1 MPQGLPD
8 SRCVYRLQY
17 LLMNNKTGLDRL
29 CFDMFLSLVS
39 YSADDAASS
48 PSPEVPAEVPEEL
61 LQLAAR
67 LGSEE
72 AQASQS
78 RYCFE
83 TSCKSG

>member
-1 MPQGLPD
+1 
-8 SRCVYRLQY
+8 
-17 LLMNNKTGLDRL
+17 MNNKTGFDGL

-39 YSADDAASS
+39 YSADDAA

-67 LGSEE
+67 LGSDE